1 MSAVFQ
7 IPIGWLQLKR
17 EKLRF
22 AVALL
27 GVAFAVVLILMQL
40 GFREALFNSAV
51 RFHDALNC
59 DVVLVSNEQAYIVEP
74 RSFSQRRLLQAR
86 GVAGVASVTPV
97 YLGMGS
103 WKNPDSHGTRAIFVV
118 GVDPAGR
125 PLELAELNAQIGA
138 IAQQDV
144 ALFDA
149 LSRPEY
155 GPIAERAAA
164 GAPLVVELNHRDI
177 AIAGLFRFGTSFGI
191 DGSVVTSETNFLRL
205 FPNRQRGL
213 IELGL
218 VRALPGVDPNR
229 LRDAIRAR
237 LANDVLVLTR
247 ADFRAKEI
255 AYWDSA
261 TPIGYVFSF
270 GVVVGLVVGGII
282 VYQILFADVNDHLPE
297 YATLKA
303 MGYSNAFLAGV
314 VIQQAVILAAFG
326 FVPAMGLSM
335 LLYRISGEATR
346 LPLEMT
352 QERAVLVFA
361 LTVGMC
367 VLSALMALRR
377 VRSADPAEI
386 F

>member
-1 MSAVFQ
+1 VFG

-27 GVAFAVVLILMQL
+27 GVSFAVILILMQL

-51 RFHDALNC
+51 RVHDALDC
-59 DVVLVSNEQAYIVEP
+59 DLVLLSREQSYIVEP
-74 RSFSQRRLLQAR
+74 RSFSQRRLYQAR
-86 GVAGVASVTPV
+86 GVAGVAAVTPV
-97 YLGMGS
+97 YLGVGM
-103 WKNPDSHGTRAIFVV
+103 WKNPETHGNRALFAL
-118 GVDPAGR
+118 GVDPAQR
-125 PLELAELNAQIGA
+125 ALRLPAVV
-138 IAQQDV
+138 AQQDAIV
-144 ALFDA
+144 REDDVLFDE

-155 GPIAERAAA
+155 GPVAERVRA
-164 GAPLVVELNHRDI
+164 GAPFVAEFNNRELRV
-177 AIAGLFRFGTSFGI
+177 AGLYQLGTSFGI
-191 DGSVVTSETNFLRL
+191 DGSIVTSETNFLRL
-205 FPNRQRGL
+205 FPNRERGL

-218 VRALPGVDPNR
+218 VRVTPGVDPR
-229 LRDAIRAR
+229 LVRDAIRAE
-237 LANDVLVLTR
+237 LADDVLVLTL
-247 ADFRAKEI
+247 AEFRAKEI

-270 GVVVGLVVGGII
+270 GVVVGMVVGGII

-314 VIQQAVILAAFG
+314 VIQQAVVLAVLG
-326 FVPAMGLSM
+326 FLPAVAISMGL
-335 LLYRISGEATR
+335 YRVSGDATR

-352 QERAVLVFA
+352 QDRAVLVLG
-361 LTVGMC
+361 LTVAMC
-367 VLSALMALRR
+367 VLSALMALRK

>member
-1 MSAVFQ
+1 MFQ

-27 GVAFAVVLILMQL
+27 GVSFAVVLILMQL
-40 GFREALFNSAV
+40 GFREALFDSAV

-59 DVVLVSNEQAYIVEP
+59 DVVVLSTDQSYIVQP
-74 RSFSQRRLLQAR
+74 HSFSQRRLYQAR

-97 YLGMGS
+97 YLGVAE
-103 WKNPDSHGTRAIFVV
+103 WKNPDTHVVRTIFVI
-118 GVDPAGR
+118 GLDPAER
-125 PLELAELNAQIGA
+125 ALALPELDAQSMKLLRE
-138 IAQQDV
+138 DKV
-144 ALFDA
+144 LFDA

-155 GPIAERAAA
+155 GPIAERV
-164 GAPLVVELNHRDI
+164 GTRDVVAEVNHRELRV
-177 AIAGLFRFGTSFGI
+177 AGLYRFGTSFGI
-191 DGSVVTSETNFLRL
+191 DGSIIASETNFLRI

-218 VRALPGVDPNR
+218 VRVASGVDPR
-229 LRDAIRAR
+229 LVRDAIRAQLGR
-237 LANDVLVLTR
+237 DVLVLTR
-247 ADFRAKEI
+247 EEFRAKEV

-261 TPIGYVFSF
+261 TPIGYVFNF
-270 GVVVGLVVGGII
+270 GVIVGLVVGGII

-314 VIQQAVILAAFG
+314 VIQQAVILAALG
-326 FVPAMGLSM
+326 FLPAVGLSM
-335 LLYRISGEATR
+335 LLYRVSGEATR
-346 LPLEMT
+346 LPLVMT
-352 QERAVLVFA
+352 SERGVLVLG
-361 LTVGMC
+361 LTIAMC
-367 VLSALMALRR
+367 VLSALMALRK

>member
-1 MSAVFQ
+1 
-7 IPIGWLQLKR
+7 
-17 EKLRF
+17 
-22 AVALL
+22 
-27 GVAFAVVLILMQL
+27 
-40 GFREALFNSAV
+40 
-51 RFHDALNC
+51 
-59 DVVLVSNEQAYIVEP
+59 
-74 RSFSQRRLLQAR
+74 
-86 GVAGVASVTPV
+86 
-97 YLGMGS
+97 
-103 WKNPDSHGTRAIFVV
+103 VV

-164 GAPLVVELNHRDI
+164 GAPLVIELNHRDI

>member
-1 MSAVFQ
+1 MFQ

>member
-1 MSAVFQ
+1 VFQ

-27 GVAFAVVLILMQL
+27 GVSFAVVLILMQL
-40 GFREALFNSAV
+40 GFREALFDSAV

-59 DVVLVSNEQAYIVEP
+59 DVVVLSTDQSYIVQP
-74 RSFSQRRLLQAR
+74 HSFSQRRLYQAR

-97 YLGMGS
+97 YLGVAE
-103 WKNPDSHGTRAIFVV
+103 WKNPDTHVVRTIFVI
-118 GVDPAGR
+118 GLDPAER
-125 PLELAELNAQIGA
+125 ALALPELDAQSMKLLRE
-138 IAQQDV
+138 DKV
-144 ALFDA
+144 LFDA

-155 GPIAERAAA
+155 GPIAERV
-164 GAPLVVELNHRDI
+164 GTRDVVAEVNHRELRV
-177 AIAGLFRFGTSFGI
+177 AGLYRFGTSFGI
-191 DGSVVTSETNFLRL
+191 DGSIIASETNFLRI

-218 VRALPGVDPNR
+218 VRVASGVDPR
-229 LRDAIRAR
+229 LVRDAIRAQLGR
-237 LANDVLVLTR
+237 DVLVLTR
-247 ADFRAKEI
+247 EEFRAKEV

-261 TPIGYVFSF
+261 TPIGYVFNF
-270 GVVVGLVVGGII
+270 GVIVGLVVGGII

-314 VIQQAVILAAFG
+314 VIQQAVILAALG
-326 FVPAMGLSM
+326 FLPAVGLSM
-335 LLYRISGEATR
+335 LLYRVSGEATR
-346 LPLEMT
+346 LPLVMT
-352 QERAVLVFA
+352 SERGVLVLG
-361 LTVGMC
+361 LTIAMC
-367 VLSALMALRR
+367 VLSALMALRK

>member
-1 MSAVFQ
+1 MFG

-51 RFHDALNC
+51 RFHDALDC
-59 DVVLVSNEQAYIVEP
+59 DVVLISNELSYIVDP
-74 RSFSQRRLLQAR
+74 RAFSQRRLLQAR
-86 GVAGVASVTPV
+86 GAPGVASVTPV
-97 YLGMGS
+97 YLGMAS
-103 WKNPDSHGTRAIFVV
+103 WENPDTHVARGIFAV
-118 GVDPAGR
+118 GIDPAGR
-125 PLELAELNAQIGA
+125 PLALPEVNAQLDA
-138 IAQQDV
+138 IVREDA
-144 ALFDA
+144 ALYDA
-149 LSRPEY
+149 LSRPEF
-155 GPIAERAAA
+155 GPIAARVRAGETLIAE
-164 GAPLVVELNHRDI
+164 VNHREI
-177 AIAGLFRFGTSFGI
+177 RIPALFRLGTSFGM
-191 DGSVVTSETNFLRL
+191 DGSLVTSETNFLRL
-205 FPNRQRGL
+205 FPNRERGL
-213 IELGL
+213 IDIGL
-218 VRALPGVDPNR
+218 VRAQPGVSPAAV
-229 LRDAIRAR
+229 RDAIRAR
-237 LANDVLVLTR
+237 VGGDVVVLTL
-247 ADFRAKEI
+247 AEFRAKEI
-255 AYWDSA
+255 AFWDST

-314 VIQQAVILAAFG
+314 VVQQAVILAAFG
-326 FVPAMGLSM
+326 FVPAMALSVV
-335 LLYRISGEATR
+335 LYRVSGDATL

-352 QERAVLVFA
+352 TERAVTVFG

-367 VLSALMALRR
+367 VLSALMALRK

>member
-1 MSAVFQ
+1 VSAVFQ

-164 GAPLVVELNHRDI
+164 GARLVIELNHRDI

>member
-1 MSAVFQ
+1 VLQ

-27 GVAFAVVLILMQL
+27 GVAFAVILILMQL

-51 RFHDALNC
+51 RVHDAL
-59 DVVLVSNEQAYIVEP
+59 DGDLVILSREQSYIVEP
-74 RSFSQRRLLQAR
+74 RSFSQRRLYQAR
-86 GVAGVASVTPV
+86 GVAGVGSVTPV
-97 YLGMGS
+97 YLGVGM
-103 WKNPDSHGTRAIFVV
+103 WKNPETHGNRALFAI
-118 GVDPAGR
+118 GIDPAERVLRLPGVV
-125 PLELAELNAQIGA
+125 
-138 IAQQDV
+138 AQQNAIVREDDV
-144 ALFDA
+144 LFDA

-155 GPIAERAAA
+155 GPVADRLRA
-164 GAPLVVELNHRDI
+164 GAPFAAELNHRELRV
-177 AIAGLFRFGTSFGI
+177 AGLYQLGTSFGI
-191 DGSVVTSETNFLRL
+191 DGSIVTSETNFLRL
-205 FPNRQRGL
+205 FPDRERGL

-218 VRALPGVDPNR
+218 VRLAPGASAERV
-229 LRDAIRAR
+229 RDAIRAR
-237 LANDVLVLTR
+237 VADDVLVLTI
-247 ADFRAKEI
+247 AEFRAKEI

-270 GVVVGLVVGGII
+270 GVIVGMVVGGII

-303 MGYSNAFLAGV
+303 MGYSNAFLSGV
-314 VIQQAVILAAFG
+314 VIQQAVILAALG
-326 FVPAMGLSM
+326 FLPAVGISM
-335 LLYRISGEATR
+335 LLYRVSGDATR

-352 QERAVLVFA
+352 QERALLVLG
-361 LTVGMC
+361 LTIAMC
-367 VLSALMALRR
+367 VLSALMALRK

>member
-1 MSAVFQ
+1 VSAVFQ

-164 GAPLVVELNHRDI
+164 GAPLVIELNHRDI

>member
-1 MSAVFQ
+1 MGG

-51 RFHDALNC
+51 RFHDAL
-59 DVVLVSNEQAYIVEP
+59 DADIVLISPEMPYIVEQH
-74 RSFSQRRLLQAR
+74 SFSQRRLYQAR
-86 GVAGVASVTPV
+86 GVAGVASVAPV
-97 YLGMGS
+97 YIGS
-103 WKNPDSHGTRAIFVV
+103 GLWKNPLTHGVRAIFMV
-118 GVDPAGR
+118 GVDPADHSFR
-125 PLELAELNAQIGA
+125 LPEVDAQRARLARE
-138 IAQQDV
+138 DEV
-144 ALFDA
+144 LFDA

-155 GPIAERAAA
+155 GPIQELFSR
-164 GAPLVVELNHRDI
+164 GKVVTEINHRQI
-177 AIAGLFRFGTSFGI
+177 AVTGLFRFGTSFGI
-191 DGSVVTSETNFLRL
+191 DGSVITSETNFLRIL
-205 FPNRQRGL
+205 GNRERGL
-213 IELGL
+213 IEVGL
-218 VRALPGVDPNR
+218 VRVQPGADPQR
-229 LRDAIRAR
+229 VRDVIRAV
-237 LANDVLVLTR
+237 LPQDVLVLTL
-247 ADFRAKEI
+247 AQFRAREI
-255 AYWDSA
+255 AYWDSS

-270 GVVVGLVVGGII
+270 GVIVGLAVGGII

-314 VIQQAVILAAFG
+314 VIQQAVILAALG
-326 FVPAMGLSM
+326 FLPAVAISIG
-335 LLYRISGEATR
+335 LYRVSGEATR

-352 QERAVLVFA
+352 QERALLVFG
-361 LTVGMC
+361 LTLAMC
-367 VLSALMALRR
+367 VFSALMALRK

>member
-1 MSAVFQ
+1 MFQ

-27 GVAFAVVLILMQL
+27 GVSFAVVLILMQL
-40 GFREALFNSAV
+40 GFREALFDSAV
-51 RFHDALNC
+51 RFHDALDC
-59 DVVLVSNEQAYIVEP
+59 DVVLLSNEQSYIVEP
-74 RSFSQRRLLQAR
+74 RAFSQRRLLQAR
-86 GVAGVASVTPV
+86 GAPGVASVTPV
-97 YLGMGS
+97 YLGIAS
-103 WKNPDSHGTRAIFVV
+103 WENPDTHGTRAIFVI

-125 PLELAELNAQIGA
+125 PLALPEVNAQLGA
-138 IAQQDV
+138 VARQDV
-144 ALFDA
+144 ALFDE

-155 GPIAERAAA
+155 GPVAERVRA
-164 GAPLVVELNHRDI
+164 GARPSAEVNHREI
-177 AIAGLFRFGTSFGI
+177 AVGGLFRFGTSFGI
-191 DGSVVTSETNFLRL
+191 DGSLVTSETNFLRL
-205 FPNRQRGL
+205 FPDRQRGL

-218 VRALPGVDPNR
+218 VRAAPDVGAGA

-237 LANDVLVLTR
+237 VSSDVLVLTL
-247 ADFRAKEI
+247 AEFRAKEI

-314 VIQQAVILAAFG
+314 VIQQAVILAALG
-326 FVPAMGLSM
+326 FLPAVGLSM
-335 LLYRISGEATR
+335 ALYRVSGEATR
-346 LPLEMT
+346 LPLAMT
-352 QERAVLVFA
+352 TERALLVLG
-361 LTVGMC
+361 LTVAMC
-367 VLSALMALRR
+367 VLSALLALRK